1 MHGLVLFLFGLAVS
15 STSPGNMPEFPGI
28 YALNAMP
35 AAWASPTSRSVVLE
49 HRMRDSQSSTGFSIK
64 VHGSG
69 PAMMAARL
77 AIAAAL
83 AGGLAGCVFNSHDAS
98 GSQSVGIDGVTAQQA
113 RGIARE
119 AYLYGTPMVASYQ
132 TMHAFSIDKN
142 NPQYKGPFNTVN
154 NVARVFTPEDT
165 AFVTPNADTP
175 YTFAVLDLRAEPVVI
190 TVPAMEPRRYFVLQ
204 LMDLYTYNFAY
215 IGSRSTGNGGGR
227 FLVAGPR
234 WQGKAPAGITKV
246 IRSETD
252 LVNLVGRTQLFNAGD
267 LPNVKRIQSR
277 YKIQTLSAYRKQPTP
292 APAPAVDWIAPEPPA
307 QMRSSLEFY
316 NQLAFLLQFAPAHP
330 SEQSLRERFA
340 SIGLEPGHEF
350 DFNSMNPALRRALQE
365 GMHDGQN
372 DIDKNREAL
381 NGKTD
386 GLFGDRNT
394 LKNDYLARAT
404 GTQVGIGGNS
414 REEALYPVLEN
425 DSTGQPLDGRN
436 KYTLR
441 FAPRSLPPVNAFWSM
456 TMYRLPDQLLASN
469 PLKRYLI
476 NSSMLPSLKRDR
488 DGGITIY
495 IQSESPGKGKESNWL
510 PAPAGPFMVTLRYYW
525 PKPALL
531 EGKWTSPQ
539 IERTRQ
545 VPPTPS
551 PPQVRH

>member
-1 MHGLVLFLFGLAVS
+1 
-15 STSPGNMPEFPGI
+15 
-28 YALNAMP
+28 
-35 AAWASPTSRSVVLE
+35 
-49 HRMRDSQSSTGFSIK
+49 MRDSQSSTGFSSK
-64 VHGSG
+64 VRGSG
-69 PAMMAARL
+69 PALMAARL
-77 AIAAAL
+77 MVAAAL
-83 AGGLAGCVFNSHDAS
+83 AGGLAGCAFNSHDSS

-113 RGIARE
+113 RAIARE

-234 WQGKAPAGITKV
+234 WKGKAPAGITKV

-277 YKIQTLSAYRKQPTP
+277 YKIQTLSAYRKQRAPE
-292 APAPAVDWIAPEPPA
+292 PAPAVDWIAPEPPA

-316 NQLAFLLQFAPAHP
+316 NQLAFLLQFAPTHS

-340 SIGLEPGHEF
+340 SIGLEPGREF

-386 GLFGDRNT
+386 RLFGDRNT

-456 TMYRLPDQLLASN
+456 TMYRLPEQLLASN

-495 IQSESPGKGKESNWL
+495 IQSESPGKGKASNWL

-539 IERTRQ
+539 IERARQ
-545 VPPTPS
+545 APQARSAPS
-551 PPQVRH
+551 PLQVRH

>member
-1 MHGLVLFLFGLAVS
+1 MRDRQTGIGFSSVARLVL
-15 STSPGNMPEFPGI
+15 
-28 YALNAMP
+28 
-35 AAWASPTSRSVVLE
+35 AATL
-49 HRMRDSQSSTGFSIK
+49 I
-64 VHGSG
+64 
-69 PAMMAARL
+69 
-77 AIAAAL
+77 
-83 AGGLAGCVFNSHDAS
+83 GGTAGCAFPTQDAS
-98 GSQSVGIDGVTAQQA
+98 GSQSVGIDGITAQQA

-132 TMHAFSIDKN
+132 TMHAFSIDKK

-227 FLVAGPR
+227 FLVAGPN
-234 WQGKAPAGITKV
+234 WKGKAPAGITKV

-252 LVNLVGRTQLFNAGD
+252 LVNLVGRTQLFNAAD

-277 YKIQTLSAYRKQPTP
+277 YKIQTLSAFRGQRAPE
-292 APAPAVDWIAPEPPA
+292 PAPAVDWIEPEPPA

-316 NQLAFLLQFAPAHP
+316 NQLAFLLRFAPALP
-330 SEQSLRERFA
+330 SEQSLRARFA
-340 SIGLEPGHEF
+340 SIGLEPGRQF
-350 DFNSMNPALRRALQE
+350 DFASMNPALRRALQE

-404 GTQVGIGGNS
+404 GSQVGIGGNS

-425 DSTGQPLDGRN
+425 DSAGQPLDGRN

-456 TMYRLPDQLLASN
+456 TLYRLPEQLLAPN

-495 IQSESPGKGKESNWL
+495 IQSESPGKGKDANWL
-510 PAPAGPFMVTLRYYW
+510 PAPAGPFMVTMRYYW

-531 EGKWTSPQ
+531 DGKWVSPQ
-539 IERTRQ
+539 IERARQ
-545 VPPTPS
+545 APAPRPGPVPP
-551 PPQVRH
+551 QGRH